1 MSSDTIAAFIAGL
14 QFDQLPPEVVAKA
27 KGAIRDTLGVAIAA
41 SRDTAAEAVRQMAAN
56 RGGAPDSSL
65 LGFGL
70 KVPCE
75 LAAFANAV
83 MASTLDMDDGS
94 MGLPGHLRVHRGHP
108 GCMVIP
114 TALAVAEKEGAS
126 GKAFIEAVVVGYE
139 VALATAWMIGETV
152 LASLTGTFGAAAAA
166 AKLLGLDLEQ
176 IVNTLKIAEAHCPS
190 PTYAFIWDQTDMTKE
205 APGWAAMTGTTAA
218 LLAQA
223 GFRGAPTKYDLPES
237 NKEPLEALGKEWEFL
252 GTYFKVYSGCRVAHA
267 PIDGVLEI
275 ITEHDLTAEN
285 ISEVIIGCSTQKSLK
300 MSNYRPTNIW
310 QAQYSLPFAVG
321 SALVDREVGH
331 KQISSQRLTDLQ
343 ILEQVDKVKLVAD
356 DDVDALLPDI
366 FGGRVE
372 VQTKDGRKFECF
384 KSYPKGEPENPLSE
398 EELYQK
404 YLKLATEEIS
414 PERAE
419 ELKGLI
425 DRLERLD
432 GIETIIATIDQR

>member
-1 MSSDTIAAFIAGL
+1 MVAAFIAGL
-14 QFDQLPPEVVAKA
+14 QFDQMPQAVVNKA
-27 KGAIRDTLGVAIAA
+27 KDAILDTLGVAIAA
-41 SRDTAAEAVRQMAAN
+41 SNDAATQAARHMAAN
-56 RGGAPDSSL
+56 RGGAPDATL

-75 LAAFANAV
+75 LAAFVNAV

-114 TALAVAEKEGAS
+114 TALALAEKENAS

-166 AKLLGLDLEQ
+166 AKLLDFDIAQ
-176 IVNTLKIAEAHCPS
+176 IINTLKIAEAHCPS

-205 APGWAAMTGTTAA
+205 APGWAAMTGANAA
-218 LLAQA
+218 LLAQT

-252 GTYFKVYSGCRVAHA
+252 GTYFKLYSGCRVAHA
-267 PIDGVLEI
+267 PIDGILEI
-275 ITEHDLTAEN
+275 ITEQDLAADD

-331 KQISSQRLTDLQ
+331 KQMSSQRLSDRR

-356 DDVDALLPDI
+356 ADVDAMLPDI
-366 FGGRVE
+366 FGGRVK
-372 VQTKDGRKFECF
+372 VQTRDGRKFECF

-404 YLKLATEEIS
+404 YLKLATEQLI
-414 PERAE
+414 PETAE

-432 GIETIIATIDQR
+432 NVEAIIATIDQRKA